1 MSFVVEEAKQWK
13 YHEQEGGL
21 FSQDFV
27 RDLAK
32 YLIHI
37 SSWNSVFSFLLKFG
51 IFQSVILS
59 GAYGAMDIIM
69 ILGVYPNLFG
79 NNQAEMAL

>member
-1 MSFVVEEAKQWK
+1 MNFLK
-13 YHEQEGGL
+13 
-21 FSQDFV
+21 SQHLDFF
-27 RDLAK
+27 DSL
-32 YLIHI
+32 
-37 SSWNSVFSFLLKFG
+37 SWNSVFSFLLKFG

-79 NNQAEMAL
+79 NNQAEMVQ